1 MFRKRRPLNPELSSL
16 LISYDTFVQES
27 ELLSFDPKKPL
38 RICWYLSPFHQNE
51 KHFSERE
58 IAANSA
64 VCESSSRKQMA
75 LSNEVRS
82 VNKRVIYKN
91 VERFRDL
98 HRGC

>member
-1 MFRKRRPLNPELSSL
+1 MQRMWGLTDNHENITEIPCDPL
-16 LISYDTFVQES
+16 T
-27 ELLSFDPKKPL
+27 
-38 RICWYLSPFHQNE
+38 
-51 KHFSERE
+51 ERE